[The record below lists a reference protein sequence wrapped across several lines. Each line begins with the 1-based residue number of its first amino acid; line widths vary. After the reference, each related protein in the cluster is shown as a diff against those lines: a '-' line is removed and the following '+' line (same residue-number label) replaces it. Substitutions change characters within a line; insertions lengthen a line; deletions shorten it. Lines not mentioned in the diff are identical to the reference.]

1 MRVYRGTI
9 MTQNAQFVKVYSSK
23 ISGGRRTWTGAEI
36 FEVVLSVY
44 ETAKKRGQ
52 RFMGMLKKK
61 LEMPPSGKSLNT
73 STS

>member
-1 MRVYRGTI
+1 
-9 MTQNAQFVKVYSSK
+9 
-23 ISGGRRTWTGAEI
+23 
-36 FEVVLSVY
+36 LSVY

-61 LEMPPSGKSLNT
+61 LEMPQSGKSLKT